1 MSTYYIYKVA
11 PATKND
17 DIKVRP
23 TVNLVYVTDVM
34 DFTLDV
40 FNPVTMEFCGVAVEA
55 DSLDQAILSFNK
67 PTADSKIFAIEEPL
81 PTRIRRESFNKE
93 YLSSINNADADA
105 EKELN
110 QLVINKLSLLINNSL
125 DLLNK
130 QLSEMAYRIRK
141 HTNAHQ
147 DVTVEKLYER
157 LKYNATESLERDAK
171 YTRPSDD
178 L

>member
-55 DSLDQAILSFNK
+55 DNLDQAILSFNK

-93 YLSSINNADADA
+93 SLSSINDA

-147 DVTVEKLYER
+147 NVTVEKLYER